1 MSSSCCEKALYEMIK
16 RMSSSYGSFN
26 TWFLNDDLEIC
37 LDPTWKGYD
46 GGSSESESESP
57 PGDDQERKVL
67 LMPNFWLIVRI
78 HQDRV
83 EVYSHS
89 R

>member
-1 MSSSCCEKALYEMIK
+1 MMMLMQAFSA
-16 RMSSSYGSFN
+16 
-26 TWFLNDDLEIC
+26 
-37 LDPTWKGYD
+37 WKGYD
-46 GGSSESESESP
+46 GDSSDSESESP
-57 PGDDQERKVL
+57 ALDEQEPKVL